1 MLSVAREKAEK
12 EGVELVLLQQDI
24 AELDFDVPNLD
35 CILCACDGF
44 NYLTYDDELE
54 SVFEKSY
61 ELLKDDGVFI
71 FDISSYYKLSTI
83 LGNNMYGENREDIA
97 YMWQNYFD
105 EEDNLVEME
114 LAFFIRDEED
124 ERFDRF
130 EETHLQRAYKEEEII
145 SLLKKVG
152 FNKIK
157 TYGDFTF
164 ESPKNDSERIF
175 FVCKK

>member
-1 MLSVAREKAEK
+1 M
-12 EGVELVLLQQDI
+12 
-24 AELDFDVPNLD
+24 
-35 CILCACDGF
+35 
-44 NYLTYDDELE
+44 NYL
-54 SVFEKSY
+54 KN
-61 ELLKDDGVFI
+61 DGLFI

-130 EETHLQRAYKEEEII
+130 EETHYKELIKR
-145 SLLKKVG
+145 KK
-152 FNKIK
+152 
-157 TYGDFTF
+157 
-164 ESPKNDSERIF
+164 
-175 FVCKK
+175 